1 MDRQTTNDSD
11 NRGFARGVALA
22 EGATARPSLPA
33 HVELPNVDENR
44 SRIGQ
49 LGWPSAQQWHR
60 FVLFVVLLFF
70 YAYFFPRWADW
81 NQNSRFDL
89 VLALVEDRS
98 VAIDRYVANTGDYAF
113 HNGHYYS
120 DKAPGLALLG
130 APVYGAFRLIV
141 PAAAIA
147 HLETAGRN
155 EALQATLRE
164 DGTGLQSDR
173 VYYFAALSATTLL
186 TVAVPS
192 AILGVVF
199 YEMLRRFGC
208 SVRQGLM
215 ATAAYTLG
223 TNAFPYAN
231 TFVGHQLSAFL
242 LFAAFALLFAIRR
255 RKLGRYWLMAAG
267 FLLGYAAVTEY
278 PAVLIGVL
286 LALYAV
292 LSIRRLSHTAA
303 LLAAGAAP
311 PLLALGVY
319 NLAAFGTPLPVG
331 YMHSTL
337 WAEVHQTGFI
347 SLTYPRGDALWG
359 LTFGVHRG
367 LFFLSPFLLFAMPG
381 YFALWQDSHRRQEF
395 WVLLLAPL
403 SFLLFNASSAMWQ
416 GGFAVGPRYLLP
428 SLPFLALAAAIGVD
442 RTWHH
447 LIFRAAAIVAGIWS
461 FSAVWAETIA
471 GQAFPD
477 YTPNPL
483 FDLSLPALASGDI
496 ARNVGMLL
504 GLSGWASLAPLA
516 LAGLTATGLAIIT
529 SRAEAVCGRRRQRT
543 AGPGAGVIHD
553 DH

>member
-1 MDRQTTNDSD
+1 MDRQTTTYGGDHGS
-11 NRGFARGVALA
+11 ARVVAPVEGV
-22 EGATARPSLPA
+22 TARPPLQ
-33 HVELPNVDENR
+33 VCVGRTDVNENR

-49 LGWPSAQQWHR
+49 VRWHSVQRWHR
-60 FVLFVVLLFF
+60 FVLSVVLLFF

-113 HNGHYYS
+113 YNGHYYS
-120 DKAPGLALLG
+120 DKAPGLAFLG
-130 APVYGAFRLIV
+130 APVYAAFRLLV

-164 DGTGLQSDR
+164 DGTGLQSYK
-173 VYYFAALSATTLL
+173 VYYFAALAATTLV

-192 AILGVVF
+192 AILGVLF

-208 SVRQGLM
+208 SARQGLM

-231 TFVGHQLSAFL
+231 SFVGHQLSAFL
-242 LFAAFALLFAIRR
+242 LFVAFALLFAIRR
-255 RKLGRYWLMAAG
+255 GTLGRYWLIAAG
-267 FLLGYAAVTEY
+267 LLLGHAAVTEY
-278 PAVLIGVL
+278 PAVLIGAL

-292 LSIRRLSHTAA
+292 LTIGRLSDTAA

-331 YMHSTL
+331 YLHSTL
-337 WAEVHQTGFI
+337 WIEVHQTGFI

-367 LFFLSPFLLFAMPG
+367 LFFLSPFLLFALPG
-381 YFALWQDSHRRQEF
+381 YLALWRDTDRRPEF

-428 SLPFLALAAAIGVD
+428 SLPFLALAAGVGID

-447 LIFRAAAIVAGIWS
+447 VLVRIIAVVAIAWS
-461 FSAVWAETIA
+461 FSVVWAETIA

-483 FDLSLPALASGDI
+483 FDLSLPTLASGDV
-496 ARNVGMLL
+496 ARNVGMLF
-504 GLSGWASLAPLA
+504 GLSGWASLAPLV
-516 LAGLTATGLAIIT
+516 LAGLIAVVLVRVA
-529 SRAEAVCGRRRQRT
+529 SRSEAALGRRGRVASR
-543 AGPGAGVIHD
+543 GRAGVIYG